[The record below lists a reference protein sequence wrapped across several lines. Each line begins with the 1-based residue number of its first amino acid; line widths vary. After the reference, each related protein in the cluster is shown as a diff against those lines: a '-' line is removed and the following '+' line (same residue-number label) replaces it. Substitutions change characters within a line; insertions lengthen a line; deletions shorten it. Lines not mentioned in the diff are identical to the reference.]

1 LKCEAEYRVTL
12 DLKVR

>member
-12 DLKVR
+12 DIKVR